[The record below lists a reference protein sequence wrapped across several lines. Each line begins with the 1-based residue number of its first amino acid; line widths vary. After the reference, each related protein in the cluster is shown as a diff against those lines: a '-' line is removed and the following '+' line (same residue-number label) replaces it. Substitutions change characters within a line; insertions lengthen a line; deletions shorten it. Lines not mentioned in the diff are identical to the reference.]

1 MSRNISTQMSMLYYT
16 NMSKN
21 SLNEG
26 AGEDKSIIKE
36 QQRSKVLDSNSVTWT
51 RTISQLSH

>member
-1 MSRNISTQMSMLYYT
+1 MSMLYYT

-36 QQRSKVLDSNSVTWT
+36 QQRSKVLDSNSVTWS